1 MNRGM
6 KRFAVIVIL
15 FLLLASAACCEQAL
29 PAELSEGSRLI
40 GLLITTEPLSACTG
54 ESGQLPASLQTE
66 PESEPEVVF
75 EGVSGLRLL
84 CFPFPD
90 ESGDNGRI
98 ASNVDDGFTSVDFE
112 IEDEGRTIQI
122 NAVMSVVPGP
132 EEMCF
137 FCNPVMM
144 ALSGQVYA
152 LPGDFMAVNADM
164 NPPGSSV
171 GQTIRDERKGI
182 EHGREITDVMT
193 VTVQIDAVCEPVE
206 IRLLQFSDTHEL
218 LKSETFLPGTVP
230 DQIVP
235 LMETTYLLL
244 ETVEKDGETKSI
256 IRRNVT
262 GRDEELLSTMSCGKD
277 NLCISHAHE
286 VLWQERSEP

>member
-1 MNRGM
+1 M
-6 KRFAVIVIL
+6 KRFGVIL
-15 FLLLASAACCEQAL
+15 LLLLLVASAAVSEQAL

-66 PESEPEVVF
+66 PESDPEVVF
-75 EGVSGLRLL
+75 GEVRGLRLL

-90 ESGDNGRI
+90 KSGDNSRI
-98 ASNVDDGFTSVDFE
+98 VSNVDNGFTAVDFE

-132 EEMCF
+132 EEMRF

-171 GQTIRDERKGI
+171 GQTIRDERKGM

-193 VTVQIDAVCEPVE
+193 VTVQIDAVREPVE

-235 LMETTYLLL
+235 LTEAAYLLL
-244 ETVEKDGETKSI
+244 ETVEKDGETKSVI
-256 IRRNVT
+256 QRTVT
-262 GRDEELLSTMSCGKD
+262 GRDEELLSTLSCGKD

-286 VLWQERSEP
+286 VLWQEKSEP